1 MAIFEVYS
9 YILFCFKLPTYLPS
23 DGISA
28 RSGSRGRIRR
38 VRTSYHM
45 AVYVNIE

>member
-38 VRTSYHM
+38 VRYHM